1 MQPWLQNTTK
11 RNILNPYFGG
21 ANSYKTVSFISL
33 LRNADN
39 DQMRRIFSGSYVLIG
54 ESGTLIHDSTYNPVD
69 NSYMAGVE
77 SHAHFLDGLLQDKML
92 KRMNEGIYFFLIV
105 FITIMSVMIFYF
117 LPKYFSPL
125 LVVLMFIADV
135 WIARYAYDTM
145 RIVIDIFPLFLA
157 S

>member
-1 MQPWLQNTTK
+1 
-11 RNILNPYFGG
+11 
-21 ANSYKTVSFISL
+21 
-33 LRNADN
+33 
-39 DQMRRIFSGSYVLIG
+39 MRRIFSGSYVLIG